1 MDKTKFKDVTDS
13 LDFDQIIA
21 LSGLNTF
28 DTKTVLK
35 VLVEVIEEEPVDEQ
49 GRVTFDKQGL
59 IALVA
64 LAESQIS

>member
-1 MDKTKFKDVTDS
+1 MEKTKFKDVTDS

-28 DTKTVLK
+28 DAKTVLK
-35 VLVEVIEEEPVDEQ
+35 VLVEVIEEAPVDEQ
-49 GRVTFDKQGL
+49 GRVELDKQGL

-64 LAESQIS
+64 LVETQV